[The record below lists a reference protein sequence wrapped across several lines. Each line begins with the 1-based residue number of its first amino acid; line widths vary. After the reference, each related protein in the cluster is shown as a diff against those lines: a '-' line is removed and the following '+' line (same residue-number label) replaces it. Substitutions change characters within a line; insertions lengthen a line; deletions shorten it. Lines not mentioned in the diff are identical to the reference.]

1 MYQTEKNINAL
12 SWCVTRYATNVR
24 NKIQSRELLFSIVRS
39 STLSI
44 IQRDSP
50 YIHLY
55 DLHCPNESSVE
66 PRIIKRFVAP
76 FPHKPPVNSRNI
88 TLSNISWHPTEVERF
103 LALSG
108 SGTIC
113 DFSVPQRVAM
123 SWDPKN
129 NLCGSVGVNL
139 YRLNSVVSPP
149 NSPTTTTHATYTW
162 DKGHVGHGENQF
174 QDDIAQ
180 VIHRRALNDY
190 GKLVDFV
197 VCCVK
202 SSFKKSKISF

>member
-1 MYQTEKNINAL
+1 M
-12 SWCVTRYATNVR
+12 
-24 NKIQSRELLFSIVRS
+24 
-39 STLSI
+39 SI

-66 PRIIKRFVAP
+66 PRIVKRFVAP
-76 FPHKPPVNSRNI
+76 FPYKQPVNSRNI
-88 TLSNISWHPTEVERF
+88 TLSNVSWHPTDVERF

-123 SWDPKN
+123 SWDPMN
-129 NLCGSVGVNL
+129 NICGSVGVNL
-139 YRLNSVVSPP
+139 YRLNSIPTISPP
-149 NSPTTTTHATYTW
+149 NSPTVMTPTSQW
-162 DKGHVGHGENQF
+162 DKNVGDNVF
-174 QDDIAQ
+174 MDDIAQ

-190 GKLVDFV
+190 GKLVRLNL
-197 VCCVK
+197 
-202 SSFKKSKISF
+202 I

>member
-1 MYQTEKNINAL
+1 MFILHFGWN
-12 SWCVTRYATNVR
+12 WTNFWVCC
-24 NKIQSRELLFSIVRS
+24 RS

-55 DLHCPNESSVE
+55 DLHCPNESSHE

-76 FPHKPPVNSRNI
+76 FPHKQPVNSRNI
-88 TLSNISWHPTEVERF
+88 TLSNISWHPTDVERF

-123 SWDPKN
+123 SWDPNN
-129 NLCGSVGVNL
+129 NLCGSVGVNV
-139 YRLNSVVSPP
+139 YRLNSVPSPP
-149 NSPTTTTHATYTW
+149 TSPTITTLTPQW
-162 DKGHVGHGENQF
+162 DKGAGQIDNHI

-180 VIHRRALNDY
+180 VIRSRALNDY
-190 GKLVDFV
+190 GKLVSFV
-197 VCCVK
+197 SGCVCV
-202 SSFKKSKISF
+202 